1 MIELKRSPTPSP
13 MSPPAA
19 TCRHGGRIAHLRDQR
34 SGSLKP
40 CWHAPRVGVGPECE
54 DEVGEAGAEESGG
67 RDLVRH
73 LARVRVRLRDRAR
86 ARIRVRV
93 RVRGRDRVR
102 HLARAEGSETARH
115 VVALRRGPHG
125 VLRQA
130 RRPRHARSCRA
141 ERPLEAGPLGG
152 ALRAD
157 GEGGGH
163 VLLRRHLLPRH
174 RAESDGS
181 RSQLEQYE
189 LAGCGGQLGK
199 KELELGLERGPQPRS
214 QRATVAA
221 EPQQAERHEERHPAD
236 VFTGV
241 GERVRQRQRVHG
253 GVSPE
258 QRTRRWLYVVGC
270 ARAPG
275 SRRVR
280 RARGRELYQH
290 SALWA
295 RGKHS

>member
-1 MIELKRSPTPSP
+1 MR
-13 MSPPAA
+13 A
-19 TCRHGGRIAHLRDQR
+19 RGRY
-34 SGSLKP
+34 
-40 CWHAPRVGVGPECE
+40 
-54 DEVGEAGAEESGG
+54 
-67 RDLVRH
+67 LVRH
-73 LARVRVRLRDRAR
+73 LAR
-86 ARIRVRV
+86 
-93 RVRGRDRVR
+93 G
-102 HLARAEGSETARH
+102 EGSEAARD

-130 RRPRHARSCRA
+130 HRPRHARSCRA

-157 GEGGGH
+157 GEGGGRDLPSHH
-163 VLLRRHLLPRH
+163 VLPRH

-221 EPQQAERHEERHPAD
+221 EPQEAERHEERHPAD

-258 QRTRRWLYVVGC
+258 QRTRRWLYVVGAGRGC
-270 ARAPG
+270 ARAAG

-290 SALWA
+290 SAPWAANTIEVLLWEIASPENSTNTA
-295 RGKHS
+295 RGARGTIGRVTELSLGKDGEEEEEVDRCSGGGGGAVRGARGLGVGCSDSRGC